1 MDFAWVRLH
10 AQICVIVYSRRMY
23 KYLYA
28 WFALCR
34 NGSAFEW
41 KAPTRCFRSQY
52 EIPLIS
58 HDWPDALS
66 HMMYWWFMHPDTWI
80 YFFYY
85 FYYFFYNY
93 GERCEN
99 VIQYDTKA
107 QIDDNDSV
115 LSRISHVTK
124 LRSFNRHQ
132 TWQPV
137 RNTVYMFVCMRLHAE
152 IYTRSQ
158 LTRQIYV
165 AVKCIRDDLA

>member
-1 MDFAWVRLH
+1 MHKHVW
-10 AQICVIVYSRRMY
+10 
-23 KYLYA
+23 LYI
-28 WFALCR
+28 LGECINIYT
-34 NGSAFEW
+34 NGSRYAETDPRSSEKHRRDVSDRNTRFRW
-41 KAPTRCFRSQY
+41 YHTIGQTLYRIWCIDDSHHAPRHGF
-52 EIPLIS
+52 I
-58 HDWPDALS
+58 
-66 HMMYWWFMHPDTWI
+66 
-80 YFFYY
+80 FFYY
-85 FYYFFYNY
+85 FYYFFYDY